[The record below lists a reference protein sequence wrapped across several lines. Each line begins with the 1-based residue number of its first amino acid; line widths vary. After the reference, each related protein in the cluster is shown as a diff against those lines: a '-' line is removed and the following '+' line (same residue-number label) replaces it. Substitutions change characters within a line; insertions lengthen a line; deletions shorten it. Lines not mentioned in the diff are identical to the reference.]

1 MPVDSCTGTG
11 TAGHEV
17 RKDGPLGAAM
27 CCVVVGNVG
36 ASGHVVG
43 GDDGKIWCWVGIV
56 VGEVARDE
64 KVGGGVEL
72 VEDGNEVVGGHEECN
87 VDGCPKRCST

>member
-17 RKDGPLGAAM
+17 RKDGPLGAVM

-43 GDDGKIWCWVGIV
+43 GDDGKIWCW
-56 VGEVARDE
+56 DE

-72 VEDGNEVVGGHEECN
+72 VEDGNEVVGGHEECRWLSKKMF
-87 VDGCPKRCST
+87 DMIRGSRRYRS